1 MIYVLFVLGF
11 VCLVF
16 GADYLVKGAS
26 ALAKRLHVSDIA
38 IGLTI
43 VAFGTS
49 LPELVVSF
57 IAGLHGSSD
66 IAVGNVLGS
75 NMFNTLLILGVTAI
89 VYPIRILEK
98 TVISEIPFS
107 LMGAVLVGFLA
118 NAALFGEGAFLIG
131 PIKGTILMVF
141 FALFLAYIF
150 RFAGDFD
157 TANGIPVES
166 KPMAISISVI
176 SIVAGLVMLVLG
188 GRWVVNGAVE
198 IARLIGLSETFIG
211 LTIVA
216 GGTSLPEL
224 FTSAVAA
231 YRKNS
236 DIAIGNIVG
245 SNIFNALF
253 ILGIGSLVRPLAFQ
267 PAMNADIIVLIL
279 STALL
284 IVFVSIG
291 KHFNLNRWKGIC
303 FILIYIAY
311 IGYLIHRG

>member
-157 TANGIPVES
+157 TANGI
-166 KPMAISISVI
+166 